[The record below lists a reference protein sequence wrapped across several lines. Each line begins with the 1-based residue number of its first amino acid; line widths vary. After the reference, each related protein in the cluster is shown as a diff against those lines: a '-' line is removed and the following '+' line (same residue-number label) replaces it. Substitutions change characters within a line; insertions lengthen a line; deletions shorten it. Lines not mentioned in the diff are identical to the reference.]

1 MKIKSISFTLFALIT
16 VLLTSC
22 TPEDVS
28 FDSSLLIGK
37 WSRDYQEDN
46 VTKTEYYRYDSD
58 GTGVSWV
65 PADDVSEAEGQ
76 GFQWVLDKSD
86 LTQIY
91 LMEVSGATVTKIYT
105 VTQLNSTT
113 LQYKDDLGTT
123 YTFTKVQ

>member
-16 VLLTSC
+16 VLLASC

-58 GTGVSWV
+58 GTGVV
-65 PADDVSEAEGQ
+65 
-76 GFQWVLDKSD
+76 
-86 LTQIY
+86 
-91 LMEVSGATVTKIYT
+91 
-105 VTQLNSTT
+105 
-113 LQYKDDLGTT
+113 
-123 YTFTKVQ
+123 